1 VISLDE
7 RDRQPE
13 LMDQP
18 GLDDAVHRRALTGLR
33 TVNMFSRT
41 AGALWRGLADTGL
54 LTKGPV
60 RVLDIA
66 SGGGDNVL
74 RLAVHARQAG
84 VDLMAHGCDISAT
97 AVVHAQA
104 VARQS
109 GFADVRYFQL
119 NALADPLPQDY
130 DVLMCTLF
138 LHHLAEGD
146 ALELLRRMAA
156 AAQRA
161 VFVDDIVRS
170 RFGYVLAWA
179 GGRLLT
185 RSPII
190 HVDGPLSV
198 RSAFS
203 LNEARELVER
213 AGLHGAKFRR
223 HWPERFLMSWRKS

>member
-1 VISLDE
+1 MISLDE

-18 GLDDAVHRRALTGLR
+18 GLDDSVHRRALAGLR

-41 AGALWRGLADTGL
+41 AGALWRGLADMGL

-74 RLAVHARQAG
+74 RLAAHARQAG

-97 AVVHAQA
+97 AVAHAQA

-146 ALELLRRMAA
+146 AEIVMRLGIVIAGNNVLFEFLSQFSKHLREIDAAGRMCL
-156 AAQRA
+156 
-161 VFVDDIVRS
+161 
-170 RFGYVLAWA
+170 RFGAQ
-179 GGRLLT
+179 
-185 RSPII
+185 
-190 HVDGPLSV
+190 GPD
-198 RSAFS
+198 
-203 LNEARELVER
+203 
-213 AGLHGAKFRR
+213 
-223 HWPERFLMSWRKS
+223 

>member
-1 VISLDE
+1 VVSLNE

-18 GLDDAVHRRALTGLR
+18 GLDDAVHRRALAGLR

-41 AGALWRGLADTGL
+41 ASALWQGLADAGL
-54 LTKGPV
+54 LGKGPV

-66 SGGGDNVL
+66 AGGGDNVL
-74 RLAVHARQAG
+74 RLAARARQSG
-84 VDLMAHGCDISAT
+84 VNLKSHGCDISAT
-97 AVVHAQA
+97 AVAHAQA
-104 VARQS
+104 VARKA
-109 GFADVRYFQL
+109 GFADVQYFQL
-119 NALADPLPQDY
+119 NALCDPLPEDY

-146 ALELLRRMAA
+146 AVELLRRMAA
-156 AAQRA
+156 AARRA
-161 VFVDDIVRS
+161 VLVDDIVRS

-203 LNEARELVER
+203 LAEAHGLVDR
-213 AGLHGAKFRR
+213 AGLQGAQFRR